1 MIGDSQLASQLNAQ
15 ESQFM
20 RATGNIV
27 SDADAFRSRTTT
39 DPRPK
44 AVI

>member
-1 MIGDSQLASQLNAQ
+1 MGESQLASQLNAQ

-27 SDADAFRSRTTT
+27 RDRALYHRVYPA

-44 AVI
+44 EVI